1 MKIYDIIS
9 ENTVQEGPVDL
20 LKLAGKGIASGAKWL
35 AQTGARSDLV
45 DMMSKNSQLIR
56 NTLRGTPPTVAQV
69 EKIYG
74 PRAGEMFAK
83 DPNFMAKVLKQFHA
97 DRLASKV
104 PPKLPP
110 GPGPIPPVTQAATNT
125 ATSLVRKIPITNLVA
140 KAISLYGL
148 YDMVQDYNKGID
160 YFDQQLKSGAIDKDQ
175 YDAGVAHLKS
185 TLVFQIAASTVVF
198 TVLKQ
203 STGWGV
209 FGAMLRGSG
218 SQMLRNLGNSM
229 GTMSAVARAAVI
241 TALDT
246 KEARELWSKLFI
258 GGMADQIGEKIYD
271 GVTALFAKATDK
283 ASEVT
288 GIGNKSEPKSDTTAA
303 SDKTA
308 TSTTPEPKTPSANTT
323 NTDSGYKGNPMFYGI
338 K

>member
-35 AQTGARSDLV
+35 AQTGARGDLV

-56 NTLRGTPPTVAQV
+56 NTLRGTAPTAAQV

-74 PRAGEMFAK
+74 PRAAEIYSK
-83 DPNFMAKVLKQFHA
+83 DPNFMSKVLKQFHA

-110 GPGPIPPVTQAATNT
+110 GSPIPPGTQTATNT
-125 ATSLVRKIPITNLVA
+125 ATSLIRKIPITGYVA
-140 KAISLYGL
+140 KAISLYGW
-148 YDMVQDYNKGID
+148 YDMVRDYNKGVA
-160 YFDQQLKSGAIDKDQ
+160 YFDEQLKSGAIDQDK

-185 TLVFQIAASTVVF
+185 TLVFQLAASSVGF
-198 TVLKQ
+198 SVLKQ

-209 FGAMLRGSG
+209 FGAMFRGSG
-218 SQMLRNLGNSM
+218 NQMLRNLGNSM
-229 GTMSAVARAAVI
+229 GTMSSVARAALI

-246 KEARELWSKLFI
+246 KEARDLWFDMTA
-258 GGMADQIGEKIYD
+258 GGMMDTIGEKTYNGI
-271 GVTALFAKATDK
+271 TALFSKVIDK

-288 GIGNKSEPKSDTTAA
+288 GKGDKSEPKSDATAA
-303 SDKTA
+303 SDKTT
-308 TSTTPEPKTPSANTT
+308 TSTTPSSKTPPTNTA

>member
-35 AQTGARSDLV
+35 AQTGARGDLV

-56 NTLRGTPPTVAQV
+56 NTLRGTAPTAAEI

-74 PRAGEMFAK
+74 PRAAEIYSK
-83 DPNFMAKVLKQFHA
+83 DPNFMSKVLKQFHA

-104 PPKLPP
+104 PPGTKPPP
-110 GPGPIPPVTQAATNT
+110 GTNPPPVPPASTT
-125 ATSLVRKIPITNLVA
+125 TSLIRKIPVTGLVA
-140 KAISLYGL
+140 KTISLYGI
-148 YDMVQDYNKGID
+148 YDMVQDYNKGVA
-160 YFDQQLKSGAIDKDQ
+160 YFDQQLKSGAIDQEK

-198 TVLKQ
+198 SVLKQ
-203 STGWGV
+203 STGWGA
-209 FGAMLRGSG
+209 FGGMLRGSG
-218 SQMLRNLGNSM
+218 NQMLRNLGNNM
-229 GTMSAVARAAVI
+229 GTMSSAARAALI

-246 KEARELWSKLFI
+246 KEARELWSNLFI
-258 GGMADQIGEKIYD
+258 GGMADTIGSMTYN
-271 GVTALFAKATDK
+271 GVTSLFSKAIDK

-288 GIGNKSEPKSDTTAA
+288 GIGNKPDAPGDATSA

-308 TSTTPEPKTPSANTT
+308 TSTEPKTKTT
-323 NTDSGYKGNPMFYGI
+323 PTSTDSGYKGNPMFYGI